1 MRKAAIALSLGL
13 ALSPVIATGSG
24 WAETLQIAVGTSDIT
39 NIDPHR
45 ANGFDSMLLSNVF
58 DGLVRFPP
66 GSADPA
72 DLEPDL
78 AESWQV
84 SDDGKSWTFRLRE
97 GVKFHGGY
105 GELTADDVVY
115 SLKRA
120 ADAKRSS
127 FAANFAAI
135 ADVAKVDDRT
145 VRIDLKYPDAGLLG
159 LLSNFHGGMIVSKK
173 AAEEMGPTFAAKPI
187 GTGPFAIAEHVP
199 QQHVRLQANK
209 DYFRGAPK
217 IDEIV
222 WRFVLSDSSRDLAF
236 QSGQL
241 DMIYGKREQR
251 WVTQVKARPD
261 TVVDIFGEGEF
272 RTLHINRSIK
282 PLDDIRVRQAIA
294 AAIDVDQIVR
304 FVGSDVAR
312 KGCSVVPPDYR
323 GIDCSWTVKSDPAR
337 AKALLAEAGYAD
349 GLTLN
354 VVVSNISSQLPIMEV
369 IQNQL
374 AKVGIK
380 LDMKVVDHPT
390 YQQQIRQNASAL
402 VFYGAARF
410 PVADTYL
417 TEFYHSAATVGK
429 PTAITNFS
437 HCDVADA
444 DIEAARKET
453 DETKQLAAWKA
464 AQEKIHKD
472 VCAVPLFELLQVWAR
487 SNKVDYG
494 YTLKGAINIAP
505 QITEKTTVT
514 R

>member
-1 MRKAAIALSLGL
+1 MKKATMAVLAGLIAAPSF
-13 ALSPVIATGSG
+13 ASFPVA
-24 WAETLQIAVGTSDIT
+24 AETLQVAVGTSDIT

-72 DLEPDL
+72 KLEADL
-78 AESWQV
+78 AERWETAPG
-84 SDDGKSWTFRLRE
+84 GKSWTFHLRK
-97 GVKFHGGY
+97 GVKFQGGF
-105 GELTADDVVY
+105 GEVSADDVVF

-120 ADAKRSS
+120 ADPKTSS
-127 FAANFAAI
+127 FAGNFSAI
-135 ADVAKVDDRT
+135 ADVVKVDEMT
-145 VRIDLKYPDAGLLG
+145 VRVELKYADAGLLG
-159 LLSNFHGGMIVSKK
+159 LLSNFNGGRIVSKK
-173 AAEEMGPTFAAKPI
+173 AAEQLGAGFSAKPV

-199 QQHVRLQANK
+199 QQYVRLTANK
-209 DYFRGAPK
+209 DSFRGAPK
-217 IDEIV
+217 IDEV
-222 WRFVLSDSSRDLAF
+222 FWRFVLSDSSRDLAF

-241 DMIYGKREQR
+241 DMIYGRREQR

-261 TVVDIFGEGEF
+261 TVVDIFGLGEF

-304 FVGSDVAR
+304 FVGPDVAK
-312 KGCSVVPPDYR
+312 KGCSIVPPGYR
-323 GIDCSWTVKSDPAR
+323 GEDCSWTVKADVAR
-337 AKALLAEAGYAD
+337 AKALLKEAGHPD
-349 GLTLN
+349 GITLT

-374 AKVGIK
+374 GKAGIK

-437 HCDVADA
+437 HCAIADA
-444 DIEAARKET
+444 EIEQARKET
-453 DETKQLAAWKA
+453 DAAKQMAVWKT
-464 AQEKIHKD
+464 AQEKINND
-472 VCAVPLFELLQVWAR
+472 VCAVPLFELQQVWAR
-487 SNKVDYG
+487 SKKVDYG
-494 YTLKGAINIAP
+494 YELKGAINIAP

>member
-1 MRKAAIALSLGL
+1 MKKTTMALLAGLIAPIP
-13 ALSPVIATGSG
+13 ALSPAK
-24 WAETLQIAVGTSDIT
+24 AETLQIAVGTSDVT

-72 DLEPDL
+72 RIEADL
-78 AESWQV
+78 AERWETAP
-84 SDDGKSWTFRLRE
+84 DGKSWTFHLRK
-97 GVKFHGGY
+97 GVKFHGGF
-105 GELTADDVVY
+105 GELNADDVVF

-120 ADAKRSS
+120 ADPKTSS
-127 FAANFAAI
+127 FAANFAGI
-135 ADVAKVDDRT
+135 ADVVKLDDMT
-145 VRIDLKYPDAGLLG
+145 VRVDLKYPDAGLLG
-159 LLSNFHGGMIVSKK
+159 LLSNFHGGLIVSKK
-173 AAEEMGPTFAAKPI
+173 AAEQMGPGFAAKPI
-187 GTGPFAIAEHVP
+187 GTGPYEIAEHVL
-199 QQHVRLQANK
+199 QQHVRLVANK
-209 DYFRGAPK
+209 DYFRGTPK
-217 IDEIV
+217 IDDIL

-241 DMIYGKREQR
+241 DMIYGRRDQR
-251 WVTQVKARPD
+251 WVTQVKARPGAIA
-261 TVVDIFGEGEF
+261 DIFGQGEF

-294 AAIDVDQIVR
+294 LAIDLDQIVR
-304 FVGSDVAR
+304 FVGADVAK
-312 KGCSVVPPDYR
+312 KGCSVVPPGYR
-323 GIDCSWTVKSDPAR
+323 GEDCSWNVKPDVAK
-337 AKALLAEAGYAD
+337 AKALLAEAGHPNGIA
-349 GLTLN
+349 LS

-374 AKVGIK
+374 GKAGIK

-437 HCDVADA
+437 HCDVADTE
-444 DIEAARKET
+444 IEQARKEA
-453 DETKQLAAWKA
+453 DPSRQMADWKL

-472 VCAVPLFELLQVWAR
+472 FCAVPLFELQQVWAR
-487 SNKVDYG
+487 SKNVDYG
-494 YTLKGAINIAP
+494 YELKGAINIAP
-505 QITEKTTVT
+505 QITEKTTV
-514 R
+514 RR

>member
-1 MRKAAIALSLGL
+1 MNFKTMTLLCALAAASSARIAS
-13 ALSPVIATGSG
+13 
-24 WAETLQIAVGTSDIT
+24 AETLQVAVGTSDIT

-72 DLEPDL
+72 KLEPDL
-78 AESWQV
+78 AERWETSA
-84 SDDGKSWTFRLRE
+84 DGKSWTFHLRP
-97 GVKFHGGY
+97 GVKFQGKY
-105 GELTADDVVY
+105 GELSADDVVY

-120 ADAKRSS
+120 SAPASSS
-127 FAANFAAI
+127 FAANFASI
-135 ADVAKVDDRT
+135 ADVVKVDDMT
-145 VRIDLKYPDAGLLG
+145 VRIDLKYPNAGLLG
-159 LLSNFHGGMIVSKK
+159 LLSNFNGGRIISRK
-173 AAEEMGPTFAAKPI
+173 AAEEMGAAFASKPI
-187 GTGPFAIAEHVP
+187 GTGPFAIAEHIP
-199 QQHVRLQANK
+199 QQLVRLTANEN
-209 DYFRGAPK
+209 YFRGKPA
-217 IDEIV
+217 INEIM

-236 QSGQL
+236 QSGQI

-251 WVTQVKARPD
+251 WVQQVKARPD
-261 TVVDIFGEGEF
+261 AVVNIFGLGEF

-294 AAIDVDQIVR
+294 MAINVDQIVR

-312 KGCSVVPPDYR
+312 KGCSVVPPRYL
-323 GIDCSWTVKSDPAR
+323 GESCSWDVKPDVEN
-337 AKALLAEAGYAD
+337 AKALLAEAGHPD
-349 GLTLN
+349 GITLP
-354 VVVSNISSQLPIMEV
+354 VVVSNISSQLPIMEI

-374 AKVGIK
+374 SKAGIK

-417 TEFYHSAATVGK
+417 TEFYHSDAIVGK
-429 PTAITNFS
+429 PTAIMNFS

-444 DIEAARKET
+444 DIEAARGQT
-453 DETKQLAAWKA
+453 DPAMQLASWKS
-464 AQEKIHKD
+464 AQEKIAKD
-472 VCAVPLFELLQVWAR
+472 LCAVPLFELLQVWAQ
-487 SNKVDYG
+487 SDKVKLG
-494 YTLKGAINIAP
+494 YELQGAINIAP
-505 QITEKTTVT
+505 QITEKTTLS

>member
-1 MRKAAIALSLGL
+1 MKKSMMAILTALMAAPGIASLP
-13 ALSPVIATGSG
+13 AN
-24 WAETLQIAVGTSDIT
+24 AETLQVAVGTSDIT

-72 DLEPDL
+72 LLEPDL
-78 AESWQV
+78 AERWETAP
-84 SDDGKSWTFRLRE
+84 DGTAWTFHLRR
-97 GVKFHGGY
+97 GVKFQGGF
-105 GELTADDVVY
+105 GELSADDVVF

-120 ADAKRSS
+120 ADPKTSS
-127 FAANFAAI
+127 FAGNFSGI
-135 ADVAKVDDRT
+135 ADVVKIDDMT
-145 VRIDLKYPDAGLLG
+145 VRVDLKYPNPGLLG
-159 LLSNFHGGMIVSKK
+159 LLSNFNGGRIASRK
-173 AAEEMGPTFAAKPI
+173 AAEQMGAAFSAKPV

-199 QQHVRLQANK
+199 QQYVRLTANK
-209 DYFRGAPK
+209 ESFRGLPK
-217 IDEIV
+217 IDEV
-222 WRFVLSDSSRDLAF
+222 FWRFVLSDSSRDLAF

-241 DMIYGKREQR
+241 DMIYGRREQR
-251 WVTQVKARPD
+251 WVTQVKARPEA
-261 TVVDIFGEGEF
+261 VVDIFGLGEF

-304 FVGSDVAR
+304 FVGSEVAK
-312 KGCSVVPPDYR
+312 KGCSVVPPGYR
-323 GIDCSWTVKSDPAR
+323 GVDCSWSVKADTSR
-337 AKALLAEAGYAD
+337 AKALLKEAGHPD
-349 GLTLN
+349 GITLS

-374 AKVGIK
+374 GKAGIK

-437 HCDVADA
+437 HCAIADA
-444 DIEAARKET
+444 EIEQARKET
-453 DETKQLAAWKA
+453 DAGKQLVAWKV
-464 AQEKIHKD
+464 AQEKINND
-472 VCAVPLFELLQVWAR
+472 VCAVPLFELQQVWAR
-487 SNKVDYG
+487 SKKVDYG
-494 YTLKGAINIAP
+494 YELKGAINISP
-505 QITEKTTVT
+505 QLTEKTTVT

>member
-1 MRKAAIALSLGL
+1 MKKTTLAVLAGLTAMPWLAAFPAR
-13 ALSPVIATGSG
+13 
-24 WAETLQIAVGTSDIT
+24 AETLQLAVGTSDIT

-72 DLEPDL
+72 ALEPDL
-78 AESWQV
+78 AERWEAAV
-84 SDDGKSWTFRLRE
+84 DGKSWTFHLRK
-97 GVKFHGGY
+97 GVKFHGGF
-105 GELTADDVVY
+105 GELSADDVVF

-120 ADAKRSS
+120 ADPKTSS
-127 FAANFAAI
+127 FAATFASV
-135 ADVAKVDDRT
+135 ADVVKLDDLT

-159 LLSNFHGGMIVSKK
+159 LLSNFHGGLITSKE
-173 AAEEMGPTFAAKPI
+173 AVEQLGSAFSAKPI

-199 QQHVRLQANK
+199 QQHVRLVANK

-217 IDEIV
+217 IDEIF

-241 DMIYGKREQR
+241 DLIYGRREQR

-261 TVVDIFGEGEF
+261 AVVDIFGQGEF

-282 PLDDIRVRQAIA
+282 PLDDVRVRQAIGL
-294 AAIDVDQIVR
+294 AIDVDQIVR
-304 FVGSDVAR
+304 FVGPDVAR
-312 KGCSVVPPDYR
+312 KGCSVVPPRYR
-323 GIDCSWTVKSDPAR
+323 GEDCSWTAR
-337 AKALLAEAGYAD
+337 PDIAKAKALLAEAGHPA
-349 GLTLN
+349 GITLS

-374 AKVGIK
+374 AKAGIK

-429 PTAITNFS
+429 PTAMSNFS

-444 DIEAARKET
+444 EIEQARKEG
-453 DETKQLAAWKA
+453 DAAQQLAAWKL
-464 AQEKIHKD
+464 AQEKIHKE
-472 VCAVPLFELLQVWAR
+472 VCSVPLFELQQVWAR
-487 SNKVDYG
+487 SKKVDYG
-494 YTLKGAINIAP
+494 YELKGAINIAP
-505 QITEKTTVT
+505 QITEKTTIK

>member
-1 MRKAAIALSLGL
+1 MKKTTWAFLASLAAATASLAPL
-13 ALSPVIATGSG
+13 R
-24 WAETLQIAVGTSDIT
+24 AETLQVAVGTSDIT

-45 ANGFDSMLLSNVF
+45 ANGFDSMLIANVF

-72 DLEPDL
+72 KIEPDL
-78 AESWQV
+78 ATHWETSA
-84 SDDGKSWTFRLRE
+84 DGKSWTFHLRK
-97 GVKFHGGY
+97 GVKFHGDF
-105 GELTADDVVY
+105 GELTADDVVF

-120 ADAKRSS
+120 ADPSTSS
-127 FAANFAAI
+127 FAANFAGI
-135 ADVAKVDDRT
+135 ADVVKLDDLT

-173 AAEEMGPTFAAKPI
+173 AVEQSGREFAAKPI
-187 GTGPFAIAEHVP
+187 GTGPYAIAEHVL
-199 QQHVRLQANK
+199 QQHVKLVANK
-209 DYFRGAPK
+209 GYFHGAPK
-217 IDEIV
+217 IDEIL

-241 DMIYGKREQR
+241 DLIYGRRDQR
-251 WVTQVKARPD
+251 WVTQVKARPEAI
-261 TVVDIFGEGEF
+261 VDIFGQGEF
-272 RTLHINRSIK
+272 RTLHINKSIK
-282 PLDDIRVRQAIA
+282 PLDDLRVRQAIA
-294 AAIDVDQIVR
+294 LAIDLDQIVR
-304 FVGSDVAR
+304 FVGPDVAK
-312 KGCSVVPPDYR
+312 KGCSVVPPGYR
-323 GIDCSWTVKSDPAR
+323 GEDCSWTVKLDIAK
-337 AKALLAEAGYAD
+337 AKALLAEAGHPN
-349 GLTLN
+349 GITLN

-374 AKVGIK
+374 GKAGIK

-444 DIEAARKET
+444 EIEQARQEA
-453 DETKQLAAWKA
+453 DPAKQMADWKI
-464 AQEKIHKD
+464 AQDKIHKD
-472 VCAVPLFELLQVWAR
+472 VCAVPLFELRQVWAR
-487 SNKVDYG
+487 SKKVDYG
-494 YTLKGAINIAP
+494 YELKGAINIAP
-505 QITEKTTVT
+505 QITEKTSVT

>member
-1 MRKAAIALSLGL
+1 MKKITMALLAGL
-13 ALSPVIATGSG
+13 MAPIPALSPAK
-24 WAETLQIAVGTSDIT
+24 AETLQIAVGTSDVT

-72 DLEPDL
+72 RIDADL
-78 AESWQV
+78 AERWETAP
-84 SDDGKSWTFRLRE
+84 DGKSWTFHLRK
-97 GVKFHGGY
+97 GVKFHGGF
-105 GELTADDVVY
+105 GELNADDVVF

-120 ADAKRSS
+120 ADPKTSS
-127 FAANFAAI
+127 FAANFAGI
-135 ADVAKVDDRT
+135 ADVVKLDDMT
-145 VRIDLKYPDAGLLG
+145 VRVDLKYPDAGLLG
-159 LLSNFHGGMIVSKK
+159 LLSNFHGGLIVSKK
-173 AAEEMGPTFAAKPI
+173 AAEQMGSGFAAKPI
-187 GTGPFAIAEHVP
+187 GTGPYEIAEHVL
-199 QQHVRLQANK
+199 QQHVRLVANK
-209 DYFRGAPK
+209 DYFRGAPE
-217 IDEIV
+217 IDDIL

-241 DMIYGKREQR
+241 DMIYGRRDQR
-251 WVTQVKARPD
+251 WVTQVKARPGAI
-261 TVVDIFGEGEF
+261 VDIFGQGEF

-282 PLDDIRVRQAIA
+282 PLDDIRVREAIA
-294 AAIDVDQIVR
+294 LAIDLDQIIR
-304 FVGSDVAR
+304 FVGADVAK
-312 KGCSVVPPDYR
+312 KGCSVVPPGYR
-323 GIDCSWTVKSDPAR
+323 GEDCSWTIKPDVAK
-337 AKALLAEAGYAD
+337 AKALLAEAGHPN
-349 GLTLN
+349 GITLS

-374 AKVGIK
+374 GKAGIK

-417 TEFYHSAATVGK
+417 TEFYHSAAIVGK

-444 DIEAARKET
+444 EIEQARKEA
-453 DETKQLAAWKA
+453 DPSRQMVDWKL

-472 VCAVPLFELLQVWAR
+472 FCAVPLFELQQVWAR
-487 SNKVDYG
+487 SKNVDYG
-494 YTLKGAINIAP
+494 YELKGAINIAP
-505 QITEKTTVT
+505 QITEKTTV
-514 R
+514 RR